1 MGENKT
7 HDIWIGMLSLFMF
20 SFFFIHGHKHT
31 LLVTV
36 NCVQIINKLIT
47 SDEKFPMNNKRR
59 KGLKHFKMFGGKITH
74 K

>member
-20 SFFFIHGHKHT
+20 SFFLFMDIHT